1 VKILRLKG
9 KVFSGN
15 GEGAK
20 FIQLPWVKSQMAE
33 KLGFTPYPGT
43 LNIRIIKNHVK
54 LEMFEKAKPIEISPV
69 DGFCRGKCFDVY
81 LMDNLKRAIVVPEI
95 ANYPK
100 DIVEIVAPMNLRA
113 KYQLKDG
120 DVITLKVRL
129 E

>member
-1 VKILRLKG
+1 MKILRLKG

-43 LNIRIIKNHVK
+43 LNTRIIKNHVK
-54 LEMFEKAKPIEISPV
+54 LKLYEKAKPTEISPV
-69 DGFCRGKCFDVY
+69 DGFCVGKCFDAY
-81 LMDNLKRAIVVPEI
+81 LMDNLKCAIVVPEI
-95 ANYPK
+95 TNYPE

-120 DVITLKVRL
+120 DVITLKIRL
-129 E
+129 K